1 MSDNIQEQENTNEIT
16 IEEESSD
23 WELIEALNCVSLC
36 KLFKRKDG
44 GNIIFNKKDE
54 SFYMYNTKTGLW
66 IGGKKEK
73 IMNYQFSCAM
83 IQYLNIMDEW
93 EESDDK
99 QEQKEIQRKKD
110 IISKAKKMCDGN
122 SAVRIVKDY
131 LPGVYRSEKDPEFDS
146 NDDLLPLKN
155 GVWKFSEKKLIPYQR
170 EFLFT
175 KRIEIEYKEDANI
188 DDMQNAMKQ
197 WFKSEEDIIN
207 FVQFWIGYCLTG
219 YTTRQDCLI
228 VWGSKA
234 CNGKSTLWGDILGKI
249 LGPFFDDV
257 DSETFGKKKS
267 GNNDGLVNLQG
278 KRAGHIDEPEKDSDN
293 GNGLKMNLFKLF
305 TSGKGKIKAS
315 GKYLTQDEFKAK
327 TKLIFSCNTIPDFD
341 FKDEGVLRR
350 INILEQNTEFVFEE
364 QFNKMTEEQKKQVQ
378 IRNDDFVNKLLSNQE
393 GLLRWALIGSNK
405 YIDNP
410 KMPAPEKMKKIKDTV
425 KEESDELGNW
435 IQRNLISDFTSE
447 VALSSLKTF
456 WKMNE
461 LDFGQRKKGFNKMFL
476 LECEKHG
483 FKTNPGREQKSEEK
497 ILFCRRVLTQKEE
510 EAKALTAN
518 NK

>member
-1 MSDNIQEQENTNEIT
+1 MSDLEEQNNTNEIT
-16 IEEESSD
+16 IEDEPSD

-54 SFYMYNTKTGLW
+54 SFYVFNEKSGLW
-66 IGGKKEK
+66 VGGKKEK
-73 IMNYQFSCAM
+73 IMNFTFSDAM
-83 IQYLNIMDEW
+83 IAYLNMMDEW

-99 QEQKEIQRKKD
+99 EEQAEIKRKKD
-110 IISKAKKMCDGN
+110 IIFKAKKLCDGN
-122 SAVRIVKDY
+122 SAVRIVKDF
-131 LPGVYRSEKDPEFDS
+131 LPGMYRNEKDIEFNA

-155 GVWKFSEKKLIPYQR
+155 GVWKFSEKKLVPYKK

-175 KRIEIEYKEDANI
+175 QKI
-188 DDMQNAMKQ
+188 DINYNPEADITDMETAMNQ
-197 WFKSEEDIIN
+197 WFKSAKDIIE

-219 YTTRQDCLI
+219 FTTRQDSLI

-234 CNGKSTLWGDILGKI
+234 CNGKSTLWGDILSKI

-293 GNGLKMNLFKLF
+293 GNGLKMNLFKNF

-315 GKYLTQDEFKAK
+315 AKFLTQEGFKAK

-341 FKDEGVLRR
+341 MSDQGVLRR
-350 INILEQNTEFVFEE
+350 INILEQNTEFVYQE
-364 QFNKMTEEQKKQVQ
+364 QFDKMNEEEKKQVQ
-378 IRNDDFVNKLLSNQE
+378 IRNDDFVEKLLSNEE
-393 GLLRWALIGSNK
+393 GLLKWAILGANK

-410 KMPAPEKMKKIKDTV
+410 KMPAPEKMNKTKEEV

-435 IQRNLISDFTSE
+435 IQRNLVSDPTSE
-447 VALSSLKTF
+447 VALSSLKSF
-456 WKMNE
+456 WRSNE
-461 LDFGQRKKGFNKMFL
+461 MDFGQRKKGFNKMFL
-476 LECEKHG
+476 LECEKYG

-497 ILFCRRVLTQKEE
+497 ILYCRRVLTQKEE
-510 EAKALTAN
+510 ENLRLMPKI
-518 NK
+518 